1 MSKKQQINQHKIG
14 ILLSLLLD
22 YTDEYKEVSKI
33 CEEVVNDLYSE
44 VPQLARTTYFQKV
57 SSLIE
62 EKVSNDL
69 LMLGL
74 LAIKS
79 LVEVGANGKTALKL
93 IKELEKMCDSLE
105 QVYEMNDF
113 NECWNKL
120 NTVMRKNYEEIQR
133 KT

>member
-1 MSKKQQINQHKIG
+1 MNKKRQVEQHKIG

-22 YTDEYKEVSKI
+22 YTDEYKEVSII
-33 CEEVVNDLYSE
+33 CEEVINDLYNE
-44 VPQLARTTYFQKV
+44 VPQLAGTTYFQKV

-62 EKVSNDL
+62 EKVSDNL

-79 LVEVGANGKTALKL
+79 LVEVGANSKTALKL
-93 IKELEKMCDSLE
+93 IKELEIMCNSLD
-105 QVYEMNDF
+105 QVYEMHHFDK
-113 NECWNKL
+113 CWHKL
-120 NTVMRKNYEEIQR
+120 NTVMRKNYQEII

>member
-1 MSKKQQINQHKIG
+1 MSKKQQVDQHKIG

-22 YTDEYKEVSKI
+22 YTDEYKEVSII
-33 CEEVVNDLYSE
+33 CEKVINDLYSE
-44 VPQLARTTYFQKV
+44 VPQLSRTTYFQKV

-79 LVEVGANGKTALKL
+79 LVQVGANGKTALKL
-93 IKELEKMCDSLE
+93 IKELEIMCNSLD
-105 QVYEMNDF
+105 QVYEMHHLDD
-113 NECWNKL
+113 CWNKL
-120 NTVMRKNYEEIQR
+120 NTVMRKNYEEII
-133 KT
+133 K

>member
-1 MSKKQQINQHKIG
+1 MSKKQQVDQHKIG

-22 YTDEYKEVSKI
+22 YTDEYKEVSII
-33 CEEVVNDLYSE
+33 CEEVTNDLYSE
-44 VPQLARTTYFQKV
+44 VPQLAGTTYFQKV

-93 IKELEKMCDSLE
+93 ISELEIMCNSQK
-105 QVYEMNDF
+105 QVYEMYHLDD
-113 NECWNKL
+113 CWNKL
-120 NTVMRKNYEEIQR
+120 NTVMRKNYEEII

>member
-1 MSKKQQINQHKIG
+1 MNKKRQVDQHKIG

-22 YTDEYKEVSKI
+22 YSDEYKEVSII
-33 CEEVVNDLYSE
+33 CEKVINDLYSE
-44 VPQLARTTYFQKV
+44 VPQLSRTTYFQKV

-62 EKVSNDL
+62 EKVSDDL

-93 IKELEKMCDSLE
+93 ISELEIMCNSLD
-105 QVYEMNDF
+105 QVYEMHHFDK
-113 NECWNKL
+113 CWNKL
-120 NTVMRKNYEEIQR
+120 NTVMRKNYEEII

>member
-1 MSKKQQINQHKIG
+1 MKKETQIKNHKIG

-22 YTDEYKEVSKI
+22 YTDEYKEVSII
-33 CEEVVNDLYSE
+33 CEEVINDLYSE

-79 LVEVGANGKTALKL
+79 LVQVGANSKTALKL
-93 IKELEKMCDSLE
+93 IKELKIMCNSLN
-105 QVYEMNDF
+105 QVYEMHHLDK
-113 NECWNKL
+113 CWNKL

>member
-1 MSKKQQINQHKIG
+1 MKKEIQIKNHKIG
-14 ILLSLLLD
+14 VLLSLLVD
-22 YTDEYKEVSKI
+22 YADDFEKVSVI
-33 CEEVVNDLYSE
+33 CEDVINDLYSA

-79 LVEVGANGKTALKL
+79 LVQVGANGKTALKL
-93 IKELEKMCDSLE
+93 IKELEIMCNSLD
-105 QVYEMNDF
+105 QVYEMHDLDN
-113 NECWNKL
+113 CWHKL
-120 NTVMRKNYEEIQR
+120 NTLMRKNYQEILQ
-133 KT
+133 

>member
-62 EKVSNDL
+62 HRVSNDL

-79 LVEVGANGKTALKL
+79 LVQVGANGKTALKL
-93 IKELEKMCDSLE
+93 IKELEIMCNSQK
-105 QVYEMNDF
+105 QVYEMYHLDD
-113 NECWNKL
+113 CWNKL
-120 NTVMRKNYEEIQR
+120 NTVMRKNYEEII
-133 KT
+133 K

>member
-1 MSKKQQINQHKIG
+1 MKKETQIKNHKIG

-22 YTDEYKEVSKI
+22 YTDEYKEVSII
-33 CEEVVNDLYSE
+33 CEEVINDLYSE

-62 EKVSNDL
+62 DKVSNDL

-79 LVEVGANGKTALKL
+79 LVQVGANSKTALKL
-93 IKELEKMCDSLE
+93 IKELKIMCNSLD
-105 QVYEMNDF
+105 QVYEMHHLDK
-113 NECWNKL
+113 CWNKL

>member
-22 YTDEYKEVSKI
+22 YTDEYKEVSII
-33 CEEVVNDLYSE
+33 CEKVINDLYSE
-44 VPQLARTTYFQKV
+44 VPQLSRTTYFQKV

-62 EKVSNDL
+62 EKVSDDL

-79 LVEVGANGKTALKL
+79 LVQVGANVKTALKL
-93 IKELEKMCDSLE
+93 IKELEIMCNSQK
-105 QVYEMNDF
+105 QVYEMYHLDD
-113 NECWNKL
+113 CWNKL
-120 NTVMRKNYEEIQR
+120 NTVMRKNYEKII
-133 KT
+133 K

>member
-1 MSKKQQINQHKIG
+1 MNKKRQVDQHKIG

-22 YTDEYKEVSKI
+22 YADEYKEVSII
-33 CEEVVNDLYSE
+33 CEKVINDLYSE

-62 EKVSNDL
+62 EKVSDDL

-79 LVEVGANGKTALKL
+79 LVQVGANGKTALKL
-93 IKELEKMCDSLE
+93 IKELEIMCNSQK
-105 QVYEMNDF
+105 QVYEMHHLDK
-113 NECWNKL
+113 CWNKL

>member
-93 IKELEKMCDSLE
+93 ISELEIMCNSLD
-105 QVYEMNDF
+105 QVYEMHHFDK
-113 NECWNKL
+113 CWNKL
-120 NTVMRKNYEEIQR
+120 NTVMRKNYEKII
-133 KT
+133 K

>member
-22 YTDEYKEVSKI
+22 YTDDYKEVSKI

-62 EKVSNDL
+62 HRVSNDL

-79 LVEVGANGKTALKL
+79 LVQVGANGKTALKL
-93 IKELEKMCDSLE
+93 IKELEIMCNSQK
-105 QVYEMNDF
+105 QVYEMHHLDK
-113 NECWNKL
+113 CWNKL
-120 NTVMRKNYEEIQR
+120 NTVMRKNYEEII

>member
-1 MSKKQQINQHKIG
+1 MNKKRQVDQHKIG

-22 YTDEYKEVSKI
+22 YSDEYKEVSII
-33 CEEVVNDLYSE
+33 CEKVINDLYSE
-44 VPQLARTTYFQKV
+44 VPQLSRTTYFQKV

-62 EKVSNDL
+62 EKVSDDL
-69 LMLGL
+69 LMIGL

-79 LVEVGANGKTALKL
+79 LVQVGANGKTALKL
-93 IKELEKMCDSLE
+93 IKELEIMCNSQK
-105 QVYEMNDF
+105 QVYEMYHLDD
-113 NECWNKL
+113 CWNKL

>member
-1 MSKKQQINQHKIG
+1 MKQKKQVDQHKIG

-22 YTDEYKEVSKI
+22 YTDDHKEVSKI
-33 CEEVVNDLYSE
+33 CEEVVNDLYGEIPELS
-44 VPQLARTTYFQKV
+44 RSTYFQKV

-62 EKVSNDL
+62 SRVSNDL

-93 IKELEKMCDSLE
+93 IKELEKMCDSLD
-105 QVYEMNDF
+105 QVYEMHHF

-120 NTVMRKNYEEIQR
+120 NTVMRKNYEEII

>member
-1 MSKKQQINQHKIG
+1 
-14 ILLSLLLD
+14 
-22 YTDEYKEVSKI
+22 
-33 CEEVVNDLYSE
+33 VVNDLYSE

-120 NTVMRKNYEEIQR
+120 NTVMRKITRRYKGKLNGR
-133 KT
+133 KRKSKRIN